1 MKQTSIYRHEHTVT
15 SHVTSRLYFETKSKP
30 FWHFAYITFNID
42 FFFLMKLQFVCFLMF
57 FPIPFTVEQQHPQH
71 TANTHLMHFL
81 RRIYSALK
89 QIASHGLSQL
99 GIQCL
104 AQCSKPERPGRERE
118 QEKERERENRTG
130 KKGEG
135 QFELEF
141 GQSSNVFSG
150 CLHGLIK
157 STPLAQ
163 GLVATRGGL
172 WCLCHGFPAGQPPQP
187 HSPPPT
193 ATHLM
198 LTRCC
203 DRKPVNKSKS
213 CCFLIC
219 CFC

>member
-1 MKQTSIYRHEHTVT
+1 MKQRSIYRHEHTVT

-42 FFFLMKLQFVCFLMF
+42 FFFVDETAGFVF
-57 FPIPFTVEQQHPQH
+57 FNVLSNFTVEQQHPQH

-172 WCLCHGFPAGQPPQP
+172 
-187 HSPPPT
+187 
-193 ATHLM
+193 
-198 LTRCC
+198 
-203 DRKPVNKSKS
+203 
-213 CCFLIC
+213 
-219 CFC
+219 

>member
-42 FFFLMKLQFVCFLMF
+42 FFFLMKLQFVFFLMF

-89 QIASHGLSQL
+89 QIAPHGLSQL

-172 WCLCHGFPAGQPPQP
+172 
-187 HSPPPT
+187 
-193 ATHLM
+193 
-198 LTRCC
+198 
-203 DRKPVNKSKS
+203 
-213 CCFLIC
+213 
-219 CFC
+219 